1 MKKKIIITI
10 IILLALL
17 ALSAF
22 VAYRIKTVKNPANQ
36 AENLDKG
43 FVFFYGE
50 TCPHCIKVEQ
60 FMAANKIEEKMTIA
74 KKEALKDKNNSSLL
88 MKVNKKCGLDT
99 RYLSVPVLWDGDSGK
114 CYSGD
119 VDIIKFFKDKFN
131 LQ

>member
-17 ALSAF
+17 ALAAF
-22 VAYRIKTVKNPANQ
+22 VAYRIKTVKNSTNQ

-60 FMAANKIEEKMTIA
+60 FMADNKIEEKMVIV
-74 KKEALKDKNNSSLL
+74 KKEALKNEKNSLL
-88 MKVNKKCGLDT
+88 LLKVNKKCGLDT
-99 RYLSVPVLWDGDSGK
+99 RYLSVPVLWDGDNGK

-119 VDIIKFFKDKFN
+119 VDIINFFKNKFN
-131 LQ
+131 RQ